1 MLSKIIRFFA
11 LLILF
16 GVVYDFF
23 IRKSF
28 KEMESGPV
36 NQNAEQAKRVI
47 KRINVMSIPSNVS
60 LFEGTAKRIQKLGE
74 SARFAFPFFVIIN
87 KKL

>member
-1 MLSKIIRFFA
+1 MYLIAIVIFSFFT

-28 KEMESGPV
+28 KEMASGPV
-36 NQNAEQAKRVI
+36 NQNAEQAKRDA
-47 KRINVMSIPSNVS
+47 KTNEASN
-60 LFEGTAKRIQKLGE
+60 FNGFGQ
-74 SARFAFPFFVIIN
+74 
-87 KKL
+87 